1 MGLKQYLV
9 NILMFVSLIS
19 KEAEPLSVC
28 IISALPASSFVNILY
43 FPVGLF
49 AFFFLKNRLAPT
61 HFYIIVTCY
70 IVLHNIY
77 LYHIKIVY
85 QEYNVYCIYNM

>member
-1 MGLKQYLV
+1 MGLKWYLV

-19 KEAEPLSVC
+19 KEVEPVSVC
-28 IISALPASSFVNILY
+28 ISALLASSFVNILY

-49 AFFFLKNRLAPT
+49 AFFFLNRLAPT
-61 HFYIIVTCY
+61 RFYIIFTCY

-77 LYHIKIVY
+77 RYRIKIVY
-85 QEYNVYCIYNM
+85 QEYNGYCIYNM